1 MERKLEVFVEDGKL
15 RIEGGKFT
23 VAEILNIGQG
33 IINLAQG
40 LTVDLNPEKK
50 EVE

>member
-1 MERKLEVFVEDGKL
+1 MERKLEVFIDEGKI
-15 RIEGGKFT
+15 RIEGDKFT
-23 VAEILNIGQG
+23 VAELLNIGQG

-40 LTVDLNPEKK
+40 LTVDLNPDKK